1 MSVISHFVTHAFV
14 FSPQN
19 TDHKLFTPQCF
30 YSIQFKSQ
38 VSSMWVWRRR
48 WKREKLTDR
57 RTDGRRTKAS
67 RKTHMNFQLRWAKS
81 HCLPLP
87 ITKETTTCTRHC
99 CNSMQWWW
107 QINCMFI
114 IRSAVMYTPFH
125 VSLIKYKD
133 CFGIWWMIKE
143 TITRRRNTKKGSF
156 GGLNVMVMLGS
167 IKHTRQFDCQIIFIN
182 IYMKTIYM
190 QLMRHCYTSMQWWQQ
205 FKSANFIVWCIVSD
219 NNIHLWQP
227 SCLC

>member
-1 MSVISHFVTHAFV
+1 MDDGQKQA
-14 FSPQN
+14 
-19 TDHKLFTPQCF
+19 
-30 YSIQFKSQ
+30 
-38 VSSMWVWRRR
+38 
-48 WKREKLTDR
+48 EKLTWTFSSGELKVIVYHYPLR
-57 RTDGRRTKAS
+57 RKQ
-67 RKTHMNFQLRWAKS
+67 QL
-81 HCLPLP
+81 
-87 ITKETTTCTRHC
+87 TCTRHC

-156 GGLNVMVMLGS
+156 GELNVMVMLGS